1 MSEFSQLLLAAG
13 AGNCQAVANLFTI
26 VYEELK
32 QLATHRLGQERPG
45 QTLQP
50 TALVHEVYLRLF
62 ATARAVSGE
71 DMLPLKSRQHFF
83 AAAAEAM
90 RRILIESA
98 RRKNRVKR
106 GGGWVREVLDPDQL
120 AAPEIADN
128 LLALDEALTAFAVVQ
143 PAMAEVVN
151 LRYFAGLT
159 AREAA
164 ATLGISLRTANAYW
178 AYARAWL
185 LAEMERTDN
194 RHQPPLRP
202 DL

>member
-1 MSEFSQLLLAAG
+1 MSEFTQLLLAAG
-13 AGNCQAVANLFTI
+13 AGNRQAVADLFTV
-26 VYEELK
+26 VYDELK
-32 QLATHRLGQERPG
+32 QLAVKRIAQERPG

-62 ATARAVSGE
+62 GASRAGSS
-71 DMLPLKSRQHFF
+71 DDALPLKSRQHFF

-98 RRKNRVKR
+98 RRKNREKR
-106 GGGWVREVLDPDQL
+106 GGGRAREVLDPDQI
-120 AAPEIADN
+120 AAPEIADD
-128 LLALDEALTAFAVVQ
+128 LLALDEALTAFAAVQ
-143 PAMAEVVN
+143 PSMAEVVT

-159 AREAA
+159 AKEAA
-164 ATLGISLRTANAYW
+164 TTLGISLRTANAHW

-194 RHQPPLRP
+194 TAQPPLRA
-202 DL
+202 DS